1 MKLHLSAKNIAFIIA
16 LLVIVGGL
24 GYGYWQSRPQVDQ
37 IVLQRDVEM
46 EPAIRQ
52 TFVQRIE
59 LTKAALAAQEA
70 SGGKVEMALYINLA
84 SDYVMIGELKQGADV
99 YKHYV
104 TNVNQIDY
112 TAWNNYGDV
121 AEQMGDYLV
130 AEQAYLKAIELLPD
144 YEEYNRDYV
153 EFLQNHFAASRGQD
167 IREALENAVTNVGQT
182 NWTMVNLAKWYL
194 ADGDCDQA
202 LAHYKV
208 ALQLSPDNTALQDEY
223 AEAKDQ
229 CKK

>member
-1 MKLHLSAKNIAFIIA
+1 MKLHLSPKNIAFIIA

-84 SDYVMIGELKQGADV
+84 SDYVMIG
-99 YKHYV
+99 
-104 TNVNQIDY
+104 
-112 TAWNNYGDV
+112 
-121 AEQMGDYLV
+121 
-130 AEQAYLKAIELLPD
+130 
-144 YEEYNRDYV
+144 
-153 EFLQNHFAASRGQD
+153 
-167 IREALENAVTNVGQT
+167 
-182 NWTMVNLAKWYL
+182 
-194 ADGDCDQA
+194 
-202 LAHYKV
+202 
-208 ALQLSPDNTALQDEY
+208 
-223 AEAKDQ
+223 
-229 CKK
+229 